1 VTGGL
6 GNRFLEI
13 DRNIAVNLRIYS
25 ESDSIGQGEL
35 AQRMNCRGSGFTQ
48 AVIWKI
54 ESGQHPINPWLDTKA
69 EKYSSP
75 PHRVL
80 RGGIRLGSGEGH
92 GRAARQRVR
101 SGPAHRRRRD
111 LPG

>member
-1 VTGGL
+1 VTDGL

-25 ESDSIGQGEL
+25 ESDSIGQEEL
-35 AQRMNCRGSGFTQ
+35 AQRMSRRGSRFIQ

-54 ESGQHPINPWLDTKA
+54 ESGQRLINPWLDTKA

-75 PHRVL
+75 PH
-80 RGGIRLGSGEGH
+80 
-92 GRAARQRVR
+92 
-101 SGPAHRRRRD
+101 
-111 LPG
+111 